1 MTRTIHITEEPVI
14 LSGFNAIL
22 KPSKFGYSLKAV
34 VGEDIVNKL
43 EEERKDCLDW
53 AQGKLSCKPNRATLK
68 PTPWEEVYPGKFI
81 VKFSWK
87 EENKPPVVDT
97 EGTLI
102 TNEDLP
108 VYEGSQVKIG
118 FTQKPYILR
127 DGTTY
132 GTSLKLSGV
141 QIVKVILPN
150 GRILECKG
158 YWDSADRR
166 KIRAVIKDNPD
177 IDLRMVFQDP
187 YKKISKKSKTT
198 YATWCD
204 RYDIKWCAYHTIPID
219 WLI

>member
-141 QIVKVILPN
+141 QIVKVQ
-150 GRILECKG
+150 
-158 YWDSADRR
+158 DSASLGGDLDE
-166 KIRAVIKDNPD
+166 KGVADLFGKTEGFKDGD
-177 IDLRMVFQDP
+177 ID
-187 YKKISKKSKTT
+187 TT
-198 YATWCD
+198 EAAGTPASVED
-204 RYDIKWCAYHTIPID
+204 AF
-219 WLI
+219 